1 MIESEFAALTSRQ
14 QVHKL
19 CAVALEALRAYP
31 LEVKRLSLL
40 SHGFNTIFRVDDAR
54 GQKFALRLNV
64 NSRRTLENVRAEL
77 AWLEALNR
85 ETDLRVPVV
94 VPTRDGDLLQ
104 SLEHVNAPRSLLSA
118 LFEWIPGPDIGEKL
132 TDAVV
137 EELGALTAKLHAHA
151 SSFKLPDGCE
161 LPTTES
167 IFYDMPHHL
176 FEMSHKHLPDSRLEV
191 FRRGAEAAQAV
202 SDAAW
207 ARQPPRVI
215 HTDLHQWNLK
225 RYRNQLTVFDF
236 DDSAM
241 GQPVQDLAI
250 SLYYLR
256 GEKNSAGFRD
266 ALERGYSRIAPWPA
280 ANEYELEAL
289 MAARGLLLAND
300 VVTTLNPEFQAMIPS
315 FLEKTENRMRNFL
328 ENGVYAQSSSVPG
341 SLIG

>member
-1 MIESEFAALTSRQ
+1 MNESEFAAFTSRQ
-14 QVHKL
+14 QVNKL
-19 CAVALEALRAYP
+19 RAVALEALRAYP
-31 LEVKRLSLL
+31 LEVQRLSLL
-40 SHGFNTIFRVDDAR
+40 SHGFNTIFRVGGAR

-77 AWLEALNR
+77 AWLEALKR

-94 VPTRDGDLLQ
+94 VPTRDGALLQ
-104 SLEHVNAPRSLLSA
+104 SLEHENAPRTLLSA

-132 TDAVV
+132 SDSVV
-137 EELGALTAKLHAHA
+137 EELGTLTAKLHAHA

-176 FEMSHKHLPDSRLEV
+176 FEMSHEHLPDSRLEV
-191 FRRGAEAAQAV
+191 FRRGAEVAQAI
-202 SDAAW
+202 SDATW

-225 RYRNQLTVFDF
+225 RYRNQLFVFDF
-236 DDSAM
+236 DDTGI

-256 GEKNSAGFRD
+256 GEKNSEGFRA

-280 ANEYELEAL
+280 VNEYELEAL

-300 VVTTLNPEFQAMIPS
+300 VISNLNPEIVEVIPG
-315 FLEKTENRMRNFL
+315 FLEKTEHRMRNFL
-328 ENGVYAQSSSVPG
+328 ENGVYV
-341 SLIG
+341 

>member
-1 MIESEFAALTSRQ
+1 MIESEFAALSSRQ
-14 QVHKL
+14 QVHQL
-19 CAVALEALRAYP
+19 RAVALEALRAYP

-64 NSRRTLENVRAEL
+64 NSRRSLENVRAEL

-85 ETDLRVPVV
+85 ETDFHVPVV
-94 VPTRDGDLLQ
+94 VPTREGNLLQ
-104 SLEHVNAPRSLLSA
+104 SLNHENAPRTLLSS
-118 LFEWIPGPDIGEKL
+118 LFEWIPGPDIGENL

-137 EELGALTAKLHAHA
+137 EELGTLTAKLHAHA

-167 IFYDMPHHL
+167 IFYDMPYHL
-176 FEMSHKHLPDSRLEV
+176 FEMTHEHLPDSRLEV
-191 FRRGAEAAQAV
+191 FRRGADLTQAV
-202 SDAAW
+202 SDAVW
-207 ARQPPRVI
+207 ARQEPLVI

-236 DDSAM
+236 DDTAI
-241 GQPVQDLAI
+241 GLPVQDLAT

-256 GEKNSAGFRD
+256 GEKDSEGFRA

-280 ANEYELEAL
+280 ASEYELEAL
-289 MAARGLLLAND
+289 VAARGLLLAND
-300 VVTTLNPEFQAMIPS
+300 VISNLNPEFQAMIPS
-315 FLEKTENRMRNFL
+315 FLEKTENRLRNFL
-328 ENGVYAQSSSVPG
+328 ENGVFA
-341 SLIG
+341 

>member
-1 MIESEFAALTSRQ
+1 MDESEFAALTTRQ
-14 QVHKL
+14 QVNKL
-19 CAVALEALRAYP
+19 RAVAFEALRAYP
-31 LEVKRLSLL
+31 LEVKRLRLL

-77 AWLEALNR
+77 AWLEALKR

-94 VPTRDGDLLQ
+94 VPTREGNLLQ
-104 SLEHVNAPRSLLSA
+104 SLQHENAPRTLLSA
-118 LFEWIPGPDIGEKL
+118 LFEWIPGPDIGENL
-132 TDAVV
+132 SDAVV
-137 EELGALTAKLHAHA
+137 EEIGALTAKLQIHG
-151 SSFKLPDGCE
+151 SSFKLPNGCE

-176 FEMSHKHLPDSRLEV
+176 FEMIHQHLTDSRLEV
-191 FRRGAEAAQAV
+191 FRHGADLTQAV
-202 SDAAW
+202 SDVAW
-207 ARQPPRVI
+207 ARQAPRVI
-215 HTDLHQWNLK
+215 HTDLHQWNIK
-225 RYRNQLTVFDF
+225 RYRNQLSVFDF
-236 DDSAM
+236 DDTAI

-256 GEKNSAGFRD
+256 GEKNSEGFRA

-300 VVTTLNPEFQAMIPS
+300 VVSTLNPEFQAIIPS

-328 ENGVYAQSSSVPG
+328 ENGLYA
-341 SLIG
+341 

>member
-1 MIESEFAALTSRQ
+1 MIESVFAALTTRQ
-14 QVHKL
+14 QVNKL
-19 CAVALEALRAYP
+19 RAVALEALRAYP
-31 LEVKRLSLL
+31 LEVERLSLL

-77 AWLEALNR
+77 AWLEALQR

-94 VPTRDGDLLQ
+94 VPTGDGNLLQ
-104 SLEHVNAPRSLLSA
+104 SLEHENAPRTLLSS
-118 LFEWIPGPDIGEKL
+118 LFEWIPGPNIGDNL
-132 TDAVV
+132 SDAVV
-137 EELGALTAKLHAHA
+137 EELGTLTAKLHAHA
-151 SSFKLPDGCE
+151 SSFKLPDDCE
-161 LPTTES
+161 LPTTKS

-176 FEMSHKHLPDSRLEV
+176 FEMAHEHLPDSRLKV
-191 FRRGAEAAQAV
+191 FQRGADATQAI

-207 ARQPPRVI
+207 ARQAPRVI

-225 RYRNQLTVFDF
+225 RYRNQLKVFDF
-236 DDSAM
+236 DDTAI
-241 GQPVQDLAI
+241 GQPVQDVAT

-256 GEKNSAGFRD
+256 GEKNDEGFRV

-289 MAARGLLLAND
+289 LAARGLLLAND
-300 VVTTLNPEFQAMIPS
+300 VISNLNPEIVEIIPS

-328 ENGVYAQSSSVPG
+328 EKGVYA
-341 SLIG
+341 

>member
-1 MIESEFAALTSRQ
+1 MNESEFAALTSRQ

-19 CAVALEALRAYP
+19 RDVALEALRAYP
-31 LEVKRLSLL
+31 LGVKRLSLI
-40 SHGFNTIFRVDDAR
+40 SHGFNTIFRVDDTR

-85 ETDLRVPVV
+85 ETDLRVPIV
-94 VPTRDGDLLQ
+94 VPTREGNLLQ
-104 SLEHVNAPRSLLSA
+104 SLKHENAPRTLLSA
-118 LFEWIPGPDIGEKL
+118 LFEWIPGPDIGENL
-132 TDAVV
+132 TDEVV
-137 EELGALTAKLHAHA
+137 EELGTLTAKLHAHA
-151 SSFKLPDGCE
+151 SGFKLPHGCE
-161 LPTTES
+161 LPTTDS

-176 FEMSHKHLPDSRLEV
+176 FEMSHEHLSDSRLEL
-191 FRRGAEAAQAV
+191 FRRGAGVTQAV
-202 SDAAW
+202 SDAVW

-225 RYRNQLTVFDF
+225 RYRNQFFVFDF
-236 DDSAM
+236 DDTGI

-256 GEKNSAGFRD
+256 GEKNSEGFRA

-300 VVTTLNPEFQAMIPS
+300 VVSTLNPEFQAIIPG
-315 FLEKTENRMRNFL
+315 FLKKTESRMRNFL
-328 ENGVYAQSSSVPG
+328 ENGVYA
-341 SLIG
+341 